1 MSFRFCDPMDLSN
14 RPIASLFANFR
25 NAQLI
30 AHTHNNMSNSKRSLY
45 RKCYWKFTIARESLW
60 HSVAY
65 GRCRIRV
72 FSINKY
78 STLGMIPFHS
88 KEWEISFDWFNFRH
102 SKISER
108 NFGDEGLSR
117 IWMENGQ
124 TQMQHIRSM
133 LISALK
139 VIRSKLF
146 FQCIDSWLTLT
157 LDDWVM
163 LVFVQATIR
172 TIQLKQTYNEKV

>member
-1 MSFRFCDPMDLSN
+1 MDLLYWYSTVSVRMSFQFCDPMDLSN

-30 AHTHNNMSNSKRSLY
+30 AHTHTHNNMSNSKRSLY
-45 RKCYWKFTIARESLW
+45 RKCYWTFTIARESLW

-72 FSINKY
+72 FSISKY
-78 STLGMIPFHS
+78 STLGMIAFHS

-108 NFGDEGLSR
+108 NSWDEGLSR
-117 IWMENGQ
+117 IWMENGH
-124 TQMQHIRSM
+124 TQMSSLGYGILDRCWFQ
-133 LISALK
+133 
-139 VIRSKLF
+139 RSKLYEVNF
-146 FQCIDSWLTLT
+146 FFSVLIPDTP
-157 LDDWVM
+157 
-163 LVFVQATIR
+163 
-172 TIQLKQTYNEKV
+172 